1 MSDEEVAFNF
11 LYLLLLFGL
20 IYPPQEFCSAG
31 KIRVKHQKS
40 RKLILIAIF

>member
-1 MSDEEVAFNF
+1 MSEAEIAFNL

-31 KIRVKHQKS
+31 TFKGCLQYFCEYF
-40 RKLILIAIF
+40 LIS

>member
-1 MSDEEVAFNF
+1 MSEGEIAFNL

-31 KIRVKHQKS
+31 KRFAVRIS
-40 RKLILIAIF
+40 DN

>member
-1 MSDEEVAFNF
+1 MSEEEVAFNL

-31 KIRVKHQKS
+31 EDWNS
-40 RKLILIAIF
+40 SFKLAYQ